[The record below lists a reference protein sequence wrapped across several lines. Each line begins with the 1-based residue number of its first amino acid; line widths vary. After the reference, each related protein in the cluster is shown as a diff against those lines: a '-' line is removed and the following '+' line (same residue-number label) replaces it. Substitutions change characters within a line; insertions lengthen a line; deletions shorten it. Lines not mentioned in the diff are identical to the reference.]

1 MNIGDR
7 VRLLHSKEEGIVT
20 KFLKG
25 DVVEVEIEEGF
36 KLPVLKRELAVVAKT
51 ENRYFGENKTE
62 EKPKVNVKA
71 EVGVFVAFQTNDN
84 KNYSIFILNNTDWD
98 FAYTLTSDYDNKHR
112 GLMGGFIQ
120 AKSFHKS
127 QIELSQNSFDE
138 WGVFTFQAIYYT
150 LGFFKEKP
158 QLTKKLRLRAESFF
172 NNKKIAPFIEKEAHL
187 YQLDGEEKPFSVN
200 PVELKEKILENTKV
214 NPVTPKQF
222 TKPSS
227 VIDLH
232 IEQLTNHF
240 SGMPN
245 NEIVALQLKSFEQN
259 LESAIATGMDEITFI
274 HGVGNGVLRNEIQK
288 KLANHKN
295 VAWFAD
301 AQKEKF
307 GYGATK
313 VKIK

>member
-7 VRLLHSKEEGIVT
+7 VRLLHSKEEGVIT

-25 DVVEVEIEEGF
+25 EMVEVEIEEGF
-36 KLPVLKRELAVVAKT
+36 RLPILKRELAVVAKT
-51 ENRYFGENKTE
+51 EKRYFGEDTPE
-62 EKPKVNVKA
+62 EKPKGNVKA
-71 EVGVFVAFQTNDN
+71 QVGIYIAFLSIDN
-84 KNYSIFILNNTDWD
+84 KKYSIFIINNTDWD
-98 FAYTLTSDYDNKHR
+98 FAYTLTSDFDSKHR
-112 GLMGGFIQ
+112 GLMGGFLQ
-120 AKSFHKS
+120 AKSFQKS
-127 QIELSQNSFDE
+127 QIELLQNSFDE

-150 LGFFKEKP
+150 LGYFKEKP
-158 QLTKKLRLRAESFF
+158 QLSKKLRLKAESFF
-172 NNKKIAPFIEKEAHL
+172 NNKKLAPFIEKEAHL
-187 YQLDGEEKPFSVN
+187 YQLDGEEKTFNVN
-200 PVELKEKILENTKV
+200 PIELKEKILENTKV
-214 NPVTPKQF
+214 NTVLPKQF
-222 TKPSS
+222 SKPSS
-227 VIDLH
+227 VVDLH

-245 NEIVALQLKSFEQN
+245 HEIVTLQLKSFEQN